1 MKDCYYHIV
10 DDNEVILSNLP
21 HELLPE
27 VDSCPAATQCIP
39 CPIKGVIKRQ
49 KKLATDNNGFV
60 YFCSYDQDM
69 NKKTF
74 AYYYDALYSL
84 YKSFNSKIKQIDS
97 EKRLSAKTDINRLQ
111 HNVNSYNAR
120 IQDDLESVFSIQDTK
135 MSEWPK
141 VVQNITKI
149 VENNPKKAA
158 LVLLKTRKN
167 ISLVNA
173 EMNVYDFLE
182 NPNGE
187 IQFNEHQLHKVI
199 MLSLQPFFLDFVEN
213 RITPK
218 LGECRETVR
227 IDYSSVSV
235 IFGHLWS
242 NAVKYTCGGTDIE
255 ISFSVDEEYVNVIV
269 ESQSMVIES
278 DEVDKIMLEGYSGRW
293 SQKSGKSGNGIGMHY
308 IRYLMGLNLGKFLVI
323 PGTSATFIS
332 HIPYTTNKFV
342 LSFKKK

>member
-21 HELLPE
+21 SELLSE

-39 CPIKGVIKRQ
+39 CRIKGVIKRQ
-49 KKLATDNNGFV
+49 KKLTTDNKGFV
-60 YFCSYDQDM
+60 YFCSYNQDM

-84 YKSFNSKIKQIDS
+84 YNSFNSKIKQIDL
-97 EKRLSAKTDINRLQ
+97 KNRLSAKTDINRLQ

-149 VENNPKKAA
+149 VENNPRKAA
-158 LVLLKTRKN
+158 LVLLKIRKN

-213 RITPK
+213 HITPK

-242 NAVKYTCGGTDIE
+242 NAVKYTCSGTDIE

-278 DEVDKIMLEGYSGRW
+278 DEIGQIMLEGYSGRW
-293 SQKSGKSGNGIGMHY
+293 SKKSGKSGNGIGMHY
-308 IRYLMGLNLGKFLVI
+308 IRYLMELNLGKFSVI
-323 PGTSATFIS
+323 PGTSAIFIS
-332 HIPYTTNKFV
+332 NIPYTTNKFV

>member
-1 MKDCYYHIV
+1 MKECYYHIV
-10 DDNEVILSNLP
+10 EDNKVVLSNLP
-21 HELLPE
+21 TELLSE
-27 VDSCPAATQCIP
+27 VDSCDAATQCIQ
-39 CPIKGVIKRQ
+39 CPVRSVLKRQ
-49 KKLATDNNGFV
+49 KKLSTDGNGFV
-60 YFCSYDQDM
+60 YFCSYDQSL

-74 AYYYDALYSL
+74 ALYYDAIYSL
-84 YKSFNSKIKQIDS
+84 YKSFASKIEQIDTKS
-97 EKRLSAKTDINRLQ
+97 RLSAKTDIHRLQ
-111 HNVNSYNAR
+111 HNVNSYNAK
-120 IQDDLESVFSIQDTK
+120 IQDDLDSIFSIQDTK

-141 VVQNITKI
+141 VVQNVTKI

-213 RITPK
+213 HITPK
-218 LGECRETVR
+218 LGECRETVQ
-227 IDYSSVSV
+227 IDYPSVSV

-242 NAVKYTCGGTDIE
+242 NAVKYTCGGTDID
-255 ISFSVDEEYVNVIV
+255 ISFSSDEEFVHVIID
-269 ESQSMVIES
+269 SYSMVIEG
-278 DEVDKIMLEGYSGRW
+278 DEVDKIMLEGYSGKW
-293 SQKSGKSGNGIGMHY
+293 SRIANKSGNGIGMHY
-308 IRYLMGLNLGKFLVI
+308 IKYLMELNLGEFSIV
-323 PGTSATFIS
+323 PGSSATRINN
-332 HIPYTTNKFV
+332 IPYAQNRFV

>member
-1 MKDCYYHIV
+1 MKDCYYQIV
-10 DDNEVILSNLP
+10 DDNEVVLSNLP
-21 HELLPE
+21 NELLSE
-27 VDSCPAATQCIP
+27 VDGCEAATQCIL
-39 CPIKGVIKRQ
+39 CPIKGIIKRQ
-49 KKLATDNNGFV
+49 KKLTIGNNGFV
-60 YFCSYDQDM
+60 YFCSYDPNM

-74 AYYYDALYSL
+74 AYYYDAIYSL
-84 YKSFNSKIKQIDS
+84 YNSFVLKIKQIDS
-97 EKRLSAKTDINRLQ
+97 KNRLSAKTDINRLQ

-120 IQDDLESVFSIQDTK
+120 IQDDLDSVFSIQDTK

-141 VVQNITKI
+141 IVQSITKI
-149 VENNPKKAA
+149 VENNPKKVA

-182 NPNGE
+182 NPDGE

-242 NAVKYTCGGTDIE
+242 NAVKYTCRGTDIE

-269 ESQSMVIES
+269 ESHSMFIEN
-278 DEVDKIMLEGYSGRW
+278 DEVDKIMLEGYSGKW
-293 SQKSGKSGNGIGMHY
+293 SRKSNKSGNGIGMHY
-308 IRYLMGLNLGKFLVI
+308 INYLMGLNLGKFSVI
-323 PGTSATFIS
+323 PGTSATIIS
-332 HIPYTTNKFV
+332 NIPYTTNKFV